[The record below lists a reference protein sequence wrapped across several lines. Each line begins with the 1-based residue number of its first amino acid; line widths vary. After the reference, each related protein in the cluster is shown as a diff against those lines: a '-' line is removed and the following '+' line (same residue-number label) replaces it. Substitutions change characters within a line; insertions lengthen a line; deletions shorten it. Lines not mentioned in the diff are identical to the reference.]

1 MKFTF
6 IHTIVAL
13 GVAAGLA
20 VAMPQTAQAKAKA
33 PKEHS
38 VTGCLQKGDSNTYV
52 LTGVGKKGAKRVDI
66 VESASSLNLGSQV
79 GHKVTIKGSDVSPGT
94 TKGERHLRAE
104 QVKMLSA
111 TCS

>member
-1 MKFTF
+1 MKSTF

-13 GVAAGLA
+13 GVAGGLA

-38 VTGCLQKGDSNTYV
+38 VTGCLQKGESNTYV
-52 LTGVGKKGAKRVDI
+52 VTGVGKKGAKRVDI
-66 VESASSLNLGSQV
+66 VESASNLNLASQV
-79 GHKVTIKGSDVSPGT
+79 GHKVTITGSDVSPGA

>member
-6 IHTIVAL
+6 INAIVAL

-33 PKEHS
+33 KEHN
-38 VTGCLQKGDSNTYV
+38 VTGCLQKGDANTYV

-66 VESASSLNLGSQV
+66 VESASSLNLASQV
-79 GHKVTIKGSDVSPGT
+79 GHTVTIKGSDVSPGA
-94 TKGERHLRAE
+94 KKERHLRAE
-104 QVKMLSA
+104 QVKMLST